1 MFQAFTA
8 KLDGLKEGGT
18 GVSIF
23 CVHVRLSEERRRA
36 FGASSLGEPNI
47 EYRHSSLSFNSHH
60 PSLISQT
67 SGLSLPKGA
76 CSLIHRSSEA
86 TFNSTR
92 EQQTS
97 TRRREATFCSLSEL
111 ESIPTL

>member
-1 MFQAFTA
+1 MFQAFAA

-60 PSLISQT
+60 PSFTNFWAI
-67 SGLSLPKGA
+67 PKRA
-76 CSLIHRSSEA
+76 CSLIHRSSDLQFHA
-86 TFNSTR
+86 RPANKQPPPRVHFL
-92 EQQTS
+92 
-97 TRRREATFCSLSEL
+97 F
-111 ESIPTL
+111 PP

>member
-1 MFQAFTA
+1 MCQTFTA
-8 KLDGLKEGGT
+8 KLDGLNEGGAWCQY
-18 GVSIF
+18 F
-23 CVHVRLSEERRRA
+23 LCACERRA